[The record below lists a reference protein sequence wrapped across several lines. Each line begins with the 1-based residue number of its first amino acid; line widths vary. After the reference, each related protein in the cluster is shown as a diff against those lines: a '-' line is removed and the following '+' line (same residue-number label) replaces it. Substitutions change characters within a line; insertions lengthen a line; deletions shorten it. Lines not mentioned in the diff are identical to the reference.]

1 MQEVKKSKSIGF
13 MKSRYMRIYFK
24 KYFSNY
30 ILGIIALVIV
40 DLAQTRVP
48 IIVGNVIDGI
58 ELNNIAMNE
67 IQSSIVTLFIIAGIM
82 YLGRILWRFFIFGTS
97 RSIERD
103 IRNDMFSH
111 LEKMSYKYYQKHTPG
126 EIMAYMTNDLD
137 AVRMA
142 LAQGILTLFDVI
154 ALGSFTLFNMVTE
167 IDLTLT
173 IVAVIPLLLIALFT
187 KFMGKEM
194 FSRFSNKQ
202 QAFSDLSDF
211 VQEKLS
217 GIKVIKSFVQE
228 AKVIDS
234 FEKTNKNTYNSNMK
248 LLKLYTLMHPFMHAI
263 SGLALAIAIGYGGY
277 ITIQGT
283 ITLGE
288 FTAFISF
295 LGMLVWPMIAIGMM
309 INIFTMGAAS
319 LERIEKILNEKAEI
333 SDTEDTVNIDNISGD
348 LIVKNLN
355 YKYPDTDKY
364 VLENINFTV
373 KKGQTIG
380 IIGHTG
386 SGKTTL
392 VNLFLRVFD
401 PEEGTIFINNTDIL
415 KIPLK
420 VLRRN
425 IGYVPQDN
433 FLFSTNVTD
442 NFLFSDTI
450 SNNIDFGLRED
461 DKVKITEAAK
471 AAVVHDNIIDFKDGY
486 ETIMGERGVSL
497 SGGQKQRISIARAL
511 IKDPEILILDDS
523 VSAVD
528 TDTEEKILNHL
539 NKTRGSKT
547 NIIIAHRISTI
558 QDSDLILVID
568 EGKIIEMG
576 THKELLDNKSLYHSI
591 YEKQL
596 LEKMLDEQEW
606 GLSWKR
612 KN

>member
-1 MQEVKKSKSIGF
+1 MQEVKKSKSSGF
-13 MKSRYMRIYFK
+13 MNSKYMRIYFK
-24 KYFSNY
+24 KYFLNY

-228 AKVIDS
+228 AKVINS

-319 LERIEKILNEKAEI
+319 LERIENILNEKAEI

-380 IIGHTG
+380 IIGRTG

-433 FLFSTNVTD
+433 FLFS
-442 NFLFSDTI
+442 DTI
-450 SNNIDFGLRED
+450 ANNIDFGLRED

-596 LEKMLDEQEW
+596 LEKMLDEQE
-606 GLSWKR
+606 
-612 KN
+612 

>member
-1 MQEVKKSKSIGF
+1 MQEVKKSKSSGF
-13 MKSRYMRIYFK
+13 MNSKYMRIYFK
-24 KYFSNY
+24 KYFLNY

-228 AKVIDS
+228 AKVINS

-319 LERIEKILNEKAEI
+319 LERIENILNEKAEI

-364 VLENINFTV
+364 VLENINFTI

-380 IIGHTG
+380 IIGRTG

-433 FLFSTNVTD
+433 FLFS
-442 NFLFSDTI
+442 DTI
-450 SNNIDFGLRED
+450 ANNIDFGLRED

-596 LEKMLDEQEW
+596 LEKMLDEQE
-606 GLSWKR
+606 
-612 KN
+612 

>member
-194 FSRFSNKQ
+194 FNRFSNKQ

-228 AKVIDS
+228 AKVINS

-319 LERIEKILNEKAEI
+319 LERIENILNEKAEI

-380 IIGHTG
+380 IIGRTG

-401 PEEGTIFINNTDIL
+401 PEEGNIFINNTDIL

-433 FLFSTNVTD
+433 FLFS
-442 NFLFSDTI
+442 DTI
-450 SNNIDFGLRED
+450 ANNIDFGLRED

-596 LEKMLDEQEW
+596 LEKMLDEQE
-606 GLSWKR
+606 
-612 KN
+612 

>member
-1 MQEVKKSKSIGF
+1 MQEVKTSKSSGF
-13 MKSRYMRIYFK
+13 MKSKYMQIYFK
-24 KYFSNY
+24 KYYLNY
-30 ILGIIALVIV
+30 LMGIIALVIV

-58 ELNNIAMNE
+58 ELNNIAMSE
-67 IQSSIVTLFIIAGIM
+67 IQSSIISLFIIAGIM
-82 YLGRILWRFFIFGTS
+82 YVGRILWRFFIFGTS

-167 IDLTLT
+167 INLTLT

-234 FEKTNKNTYNSNMK
+234 FEKTNKNTYNINMK

-288 FTAFISF
+288 FTAFISY

-309 INIFTMGAAS
+309 INIFTMGTAS
-319 LERIEKILNEKAEI
+319 LERIENILKEKTEIADNEE
-333 SDTEDTVNIDNISGD
+333 TVNIDNISGD
-348 LIVKNLN
+348 LVVKNLS

-380 IIGHTG
+380 IIGRTG

-401 PEEGTIFINNTDIL
+401 PVEGTIFINNTDIL

-420 VLRRN
+420 VLRKN

-433 FLFSTNVTD
+433 FLFS
-442 NFLFSDTI
+442 DTI
-450 SNNIDFGLRED
+450 ANNIDFGLRER
-461 DKVKITEAAK
+461 DKEKITEAAK
-471 AAVVHDNIIDFKDGY
+471 AAVVHDNIVDFKDGY
-486 ETIMGERGVSL
+486 ETIMGEKGVSL

-511 IKDPEILILDDS
+511 IKEPEILILDDS

-539 NKTRGSKT
+539 NETRNSKT

-576 THKELLDNKSLYHSI
+576 THNELLDNKSLYHSI

-596 LEKMLDEQEW
+596 LEKMLEEQE
-606 GLSWKR
+606 
-612 KN
+612 

>member
-1 MQEVKKSKSIGF
+1 MQEVKKSKSSGF
-13 MKSRYMRIYFK
+13 MNSKYMRIYFK
-24 KYFSNY
+24 KYFLNY

-173 IVAVIPLLLIALFT
+173 IVAVTPLLLIALFT

-228 AKVIDS
+228 AKVINS

-319 LERIEKILNEKAEI
+319 LERIENILNEKAEI

-364 VLENINFTV
+364 VLENINFTI

-380 IIGHTG
+380 IIGRTG

-433 FLFSTNVTD
+433 FLFS
-442 NFLFSDTI
+442 DTI
-450 SNNIDFGLRED
+450 ANNIDFGLRED

-596 LEKMLDEQEW
+596 LEKMLDEQE
-606 GLSWKR
+606 
-612 KN
+612 

>member
-194 FSRFSNKQ
+194 FNRFSNKQ

-228 AKVIDS
+228 AKVINS

-319 LERIEKILNEKAEI
+319 LERIENILNEKAEI

-380 IIGHTG
+380 IIGRTG

-433 FLFSTNVTD
+433 FLFS
-442 NFLFSDTI
+442 DTI
-450 SNNIDFGLRED
+450 ANNIDFGLRED

-596 LEKMLDEQEW
+596 LEKMLDEQE
-606 GLSWKR
+606 
-612 KN
+612 